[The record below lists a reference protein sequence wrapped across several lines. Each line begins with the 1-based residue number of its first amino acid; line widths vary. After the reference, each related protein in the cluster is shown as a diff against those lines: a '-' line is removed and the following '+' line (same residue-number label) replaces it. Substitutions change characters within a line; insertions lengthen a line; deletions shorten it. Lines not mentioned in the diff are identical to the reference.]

1 MNSRELA
8 MAVARRA
15 NIDVQSARRAI
26 EALAPTVW
34 SQIKK
39 GGRVRLGSLG
49 TFKVKK
55 VKGRTYRDPRT
66 KEIKQYQDS
75 RHLVFDAAAAYKK
88 LG

>member
-34 SQIKK
+34 RQIEK

-49 TFKVKK
+49 TFKTKR

-66 KEIKQYQDS
+66 KEVKQYQDS
-75 RHLVFDAAAAYKK
+75 NHLVFDAAAAYKK
-88 LG
+88 IR

>member
-15 NIDVQSARRAI
+15 NIDVQSARRAV

-34 SQIKK
+34 REIEK

-49 TFKVKK
+49 TFKTKK

-75 RHLVFDAAAAYKK
+75 FHLVFDVAANYKK
-88 LG
+88 VR

>member
-15 NIDVQSARRAI
+15 NIDIQSARRAV
-26 EALAPTVW
+26 EALAPAVW
-34 SQIKK
+34 GEIRK
-39 GGRVRLGSLG
+39 GGTVRLGSLG

-66 KEIKQYQDS
+66 KEIKQYQGS

-88 LG
+88 IR

>member
-15 NIDVQSARRAI
+15 NIDVQSARRAV

-34 SQIKK
+34 REIEK

-49 TFKVKK
+49 TFKTKK

-75 RHLVFDAAAAYKK
+75 HHIVYDASATDKK
-88 LG
+88 FE

>member
-15 NIDVQSARRAI
+15 NIDVQSARRAV
-26 EALAPTVW
+26 EALAPIV
-34 SQIKK
+34 SGQIRK

-49 TFKVKK
+49 TFKIKK